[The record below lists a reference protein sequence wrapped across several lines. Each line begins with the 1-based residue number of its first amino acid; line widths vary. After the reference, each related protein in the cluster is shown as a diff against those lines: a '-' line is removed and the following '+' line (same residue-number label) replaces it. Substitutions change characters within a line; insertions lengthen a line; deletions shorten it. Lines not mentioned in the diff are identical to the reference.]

1 MGGRKKN
8 TKAIINNFS
17 LLSGLS
23 KSYETLGFFF
33 VEFINVRIGKGY
45 IGSSDDIFIYAYSC
59 PAIFA
64 IAAGYQNSGECT
76 SAFVTYSKSSLYS
89 PANKQIGYWEKNCWG
104 LFLKIDWEH
113 LRDHHHCLQYEIFP
127 LLNWFL
133 CWLLYKILLHD
144 FFLLSLLSFSS
155 IYRRASSSEIFS
167 TFLSL
172 GIAILI
178 LPYFM

>member
-76 SAFVTYSKSSLYS
+76 SAFVLIQN
-89 PANKQIGYWEKNCWG
+89 PHFIVLQINRADTGK
-104 LFLKIDWEH
+104 KIAEG
-113 LRDHHHCLQYEIFP
+113 
-127 LLNWFL
+127 
-133 CWLLYKILLHD
+133 
-144 FFLLSLLSFSS
+144 FS
-155 IYRRASSSEIFS
+155 
-167 TFLSL
+167 
-172 GIAILI
+172 
-178 LPYFM
+178 

>member
-76 SAFVTYSKSSLYS
+76 SAFVLIQN
-89 PANKQIGYWEKNCWG
+89 PHFIVLQINRSDTGK
-104 LFLKIDWEH
+104 KIAEG
-113 LRDHHHCLQYEIFP
+113 
-127 LLNWFL
+127 
-133 CWLLYKILLHD
+133 
-144 FFLLSLLSFSS
+144 FS
-155 IYRRASSSEIFS
+155 
-167 TFLSL
+167 
-172 GIAILI
+172 
-178 LPYFM
+178 